1 MATFPLMMASQKGKN
16 MKTLEK
22 RYSEAIK
29 KIGGPAEMLNLPK
42 QVKEILQNTQDLKT
56 KVEML
61 ELIAKHK

>member
-1 MATFPLMMASQKGKN
+1 M
-16 MKTLEK
+16 LEE
-22 RYSEAIK
+22 RYIKAIE